1 MPRRKRIASEMLY
14 YWSSSSDEEFGRIE
28 ADSDNEDEDNSENH
42 LEQHG
47 WIVGDS
53 HKKLVTLLAHAK
65 GKKIEDCGV
74 KESVHKRK

>member
-1 MPRRKRIASEMLY
+1 MTRRKRKASEMLY
-14 YWSSSSDEEFGRIE
+14 YWSSSSDEEFGRIKPR
-28 ADSDNEDEDNSENH
+28 DDNFDDDN

-74 KESVHKRK
+74 KKAISHKKKS